1 MKKFL
6 KIIRICL
13 LVYFISSISMVM
25 VYRFMPVQ
33 YTPLMIIRC
42 IQQKASGK
50 PLKLKH
56 QWVSREN
63 ISPHLPMAVIAS
75 EDNLF
80 AEHHGFD
87 FEQIEKA
94 IEERKSGKRKRGAST
109 ISQQTAKNVFLWP
122 SSDWVRKG
130 LEVYFT
136 VLIELMWSKERIM
149 EVYLNSIEMGPGI
162 YGVEA
167 VAQAHFGTNAKS
179 LNRSQCAL
187 IAASLPNPLKLNS
200 AAPSSYMNK
209 RKHQIIRLMSLVKPF
224 SLTDNKVVT
233 E

>member
-1 MKKFL
+1 
-6 KIIRICL
+6 
-13 LVYFISSISMVM
+13 
-25 VYRFMPVQ
+25 
-33 YTPLMIIRC
+33 
-42 IQQKASGK
+42 
-50 PLKLKH
+50 
-56 QWVSREN
+56 
-63 ISPHLPMAVIAS
+63 
-75 EDNLF
+75 
-80 AEHHGFD
+80 
-87 FEQIEKA
+87 
-94 IEERKSGKRKRGAST
+94 
-109 ISQQTAKNVFLWP
+109 
-122 SSDWVRKG
+122 
-130 LEVYFT
+130 
-136 VLIELMWSKERIM
+136 M

-167 VAQAHFGTNAKS
+167 VAQAHFGSNAKS